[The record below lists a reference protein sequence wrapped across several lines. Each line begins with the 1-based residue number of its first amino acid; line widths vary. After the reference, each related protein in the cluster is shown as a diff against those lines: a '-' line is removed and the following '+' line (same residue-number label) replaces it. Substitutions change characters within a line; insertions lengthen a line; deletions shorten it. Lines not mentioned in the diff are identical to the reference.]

1 MGMIRVEACAKDKD
15 DEHVSRKLR
24 MILKAWNA
32 IVQFRMIHAI
42 PRDDL
47 NKSSKNSE

>member
-1 MGMIRVEACAKDKD
+1 MIRVEACAKDKD

-24 MILKAWNA
+24 MIFKARR
-32 IVQFRMIHAI
+32 VQFRMIHAI